1 MSKETIKTYR
11 QKRKTDL
18 IYIMGGKC
26 QICGYNKCEAALEFH
41 HCNSN
46 EKDFNLS
53 NGNCRSLEK
62 DLREARKCILLCANC
77 HREVEYNNLKLN
89 PVFNEEKAKEVIE
102 RNSIKKIYCADCGKK
117 ITSGAIRCE
126 ECSQKA
132 RRKVERPSREELKE
146 LIYTLPFTTIGK
158 QFGVTDNAIRKW
170 CIQYGLPS
178 KKREIKQYD
187 KKEWEKI

>member
-11 QKRKTDL
+11 QKRKSDL
-18 IYIMGGKC
+18 IYIMGEKC
-26 QICGYNKCEAALEFH
+26 QICGYNKCDAALEFH

-62 DLREARKCILLCANC
+62 DLHEARKCILLCANC

-89 PVFNEEKAKEVIE
+89 PVFDEEKAKEVIE
-102 RNSIKKIYCADCGKK
+102 RNSIKKIYCVDCGKK

-132 RRKVERPSREELKE
+132 RRKVERPSREELKK
-146 LIYTLPFTTIGK
+146 LIRNKSMVEVGRL
-158 QFGVTDNAIRKW
+158 FGVSDNGIRKW
-170 CIQYGLPS
+170 CIAENLPS
-178 KKREIKQYD
+178 RKKDILSFTDE
-187 KKEWEKI
+187 EWEKI